1 MTMRAQGGWPASKRE
16 TEDLSDE
23 PDWGV
28 SDSAKRF
35 TQPPRNATTDFEQIR
50 QPFEQTVNPST
61 RTTRRAMSL
70 PQQPLQPQQLLGQDG
85 KDTRMG
91 RQRSAPRSNT
101 TRQSQE
107 FFSYSR
113 DPPYSS
119 LQPQRTMWAA
129 HRSLETSLQ
138 SRPSHPT
145 TNQHG
150 DDFGSLIESLWPGPK
165 HRSIDDQELHQQ
177 RQHSYQCSNPRVQI
191 LPQILDSSF
200 EQFLRRSM
208 SISSDRTDRTDSTD
222 GTPIQQRLHP
232 SQHKSVTFWQC
243 QQHRGS
249 TSDSTGS
256 TETYVELPPIRRR
269 EIVSRLD
276 ESVRNVMA
284 SVLPGEY
291 NNVSW
296 KYKFHKKDISYYMDE
311 NSVELGQARFCCVA
325 QIHATVDEFIQL
337 FQVSDPDTMARNNRV
352 LSGSLHETR
361 ILSVL
366 RQPTQEKPMNSTYV
380 RYVSCRVPELLTA
393 REICGAIATEMIRQ
407 PDGSAIGFCFW
418 DTVNDPEFTEA
429 ANIFEH
435 CTPFR
440 AGFFLQGPGQTSTGG
455 SIRGY
460 TKVVYV
466 VESEHG
472 GWAPSLTA
480 RLLMEKFGV
489 NLGRRCAHF
498 RRKQLDSRTFVM
510 KTEWRSKMAAKS
522 CKRCKKHFQVLSY
535 RVNCHACGHVVCK
548 ACVSKE
554 QVELHAVGLV
564 SMQICLT
571 CLTKV
576 GLSFPSS

>member
-1 MTMRAQGGWPASKRE
+1 
-16 TEDLSDE
+16 
-23 PDWGV
+23 
-28 SDSAKRF
+28 
-35 TQPPRNATTDFEQIR
+35 
-50 QPFEQTVNPST
+50 
-61 RTTRRAMSL
+61 MSL
-70 PQQPLQPQQLLGQDG
+70 PQQPSQPQQLLGQDG

-91 RQRSAPRSNT
+91 RQRSASRSNT
-101 TRQSQE
+101 TRAQE
-107 FFSYSR
+107 SLSYSQ

-119 LQPQRTMWAA
+119 PEPQRTMWVA
-129 HRSLETSLQ
+129 HRPSNTSLQ

-145 TNQHG
+145 TKEHG
-150 DDFGSLIESLWPGPK
+150 DNFESLIESLWPGPK
-165 HRSIDDQELHQQ
+165 RRSIDDQELHQQ
-177 RQHSYQCSNPRVQI
+177 LQHSYECSNPRAQI
-191 LPQILDSSF
+191 PLQILDSSF

-208 SISSDRTDRTDSTD
+208 STSSDRTEVTD
-222 GTPIQQRLHP
+222 GTPTQQRLHP

-284 SVLPGEY
+284 SVLSDEY
-291 NNVSW
+291 SNVSW

-311 NSVELGQARFCCVA
+311 NSVGLGQARFCCVT
-325 QIHATVDEFIQL
+325 QIHATVDEFVQL

-352 LSGSLHETR
+352 LSGSLHESR
-361 ILSVL
+361 VLSVL
-366 RQPTQEKPMNSTYV
+366 RQPTQEQPMNSMYV
-380 RYVSCRVPELLTA
+380 RYVSCQAPELLTA
-393 REICGAIATEMIRQ
+393 REMCGAIATELIRQ

-418 DTVNDPEFTEA
+418 DTVNDPEFAEA

-435 CTPFR
+435 CAPFR
-440 AGFFLQGPGQTSTGG
+440 AGFFLQGPGQTRSSTGG
-455 SIRGY
+455 SIQGY

-472 GWAPSLTA
+472 GWAPGLTS
-480 RLLMEKFGV
+480 RLLMEKFGA
-489 NLGRRCAHF
+489 NLARLRAHF

-510 KTEWRSKMAAKS
+510 KTEWRSKRAAKS
-522 CKRCKKHFQVLSY
+522 CKRCKKHFQVLSH

-554 QVELHAVGLV
+554 LVELHAVDLV

-571 CLTKV
+571 CLKKV